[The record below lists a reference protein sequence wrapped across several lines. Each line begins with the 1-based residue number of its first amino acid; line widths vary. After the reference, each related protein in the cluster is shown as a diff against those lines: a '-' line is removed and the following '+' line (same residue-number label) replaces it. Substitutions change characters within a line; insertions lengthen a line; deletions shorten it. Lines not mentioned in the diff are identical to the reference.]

1 MQQVL
6 TGYPYPG
13 ERRLKKR
20 QDFLACYRN
29 GRRYFSKNF
38 ILFVSCRGMRAH
50 GLRVGTA
57 VSKKIGK
64 AVKRNRVK
72 RILKEFF
79 RLNQHRLD
87 MDVDVDIV
95 VVPKKHL
102 LPGKLSYFQVDRELS
117 PVVSRICNEL
127 KS

>member
-1 MQQVL
+1 
-6 TGYPYPG
+6 
-13 ERRLKKR
+13 
-20 QDFLACYRN
+20 
-29 GRRYFSKNF
+29 
-38 ILFVSCRGMRAH
+38 MRI
-50 GLRVGTA
+50 GTA

-87 MDVDVDIV
+87 MDVDIV

-102 LPGKLSYFQVDRELS
+102 QPEKLSYARVDRELS
-117 PVVSRICNEL
+117 PVVSRICKEL

>member
-1 MQQVL
+1 M
-6 TGYPYPG
+6 
-13 ERRLKKR
+13 
-20 QDFLACYRN
+20 
-29 GRRYFSKNF
+29 
-38 ILFVSCRGMRAH
+38 
-50 GLRVGTA
+50 GTA